1 MKKFMRHMTAA
12 GVSTTLAGA
21 VFFAAGGTASAATGQ
36 VHEHAPSRTV
46 VVGDAQAHTAHE
58 APLGESGVRSAHRPD
73 GRDHG
78 GEGIVV
84 HVRLHTGEHSV
95 SARIA
100 PWIADQLV
108 LADPW
113 IRDQLVLFGAGVGL
127 GV

>member
-1 MKKFMRHMTAA
+1 MKKFMRHMAAA
-12 GVSTTLAGA
+12 GVSTALAGS
-21 VFFAAGGTASAATGQ
+21 VFFVAGGTASAATGQ

-46 VVGDAQAHTAHE
+46 VVQDAQAPTAHDE
-58 APLGESGVRSAHRPD
+58 SLGGSGVRSD
-73 GRDHG
+73 SRDHG

-95 SARIA
+95 SARID

-113 IRDQLVLFGAGVGL
+113 IRDQLVLFGAGAGL